1 MEKKKSVEISWI
13 TDEERSV
20 AREVQGDIPLGRRP
34 FETIAR
40 RIGME
45 EDAVVGILERL
56 QEKGVMRRFG
66 AVLRHTSAGFSE
78 NALVVWAVP
87 EERCEEIGFL
97 LSSYKE
103 ISHCYERTPPL
114 EGVYNLFT
122 MIHLTGGV
130 DRMEPFVRSVS
141 SAVGIGEY
149 RILRTLEEFKKS
161 SMEYF

>member
-1 MEKKKSVEISWI
+1 MEKKKSVEISGM
-13 TDEERSV
+13 TDDERTV

-34 FETIAR
+34 FESIAR

-45 EDAVVGILERL
+45 EGEVIGILERL

-78 NALVVWAVP
+78 NALIVWAVP
-87 EERCEEIGFL
+87 EERCEEIGSL
-97 LSSYKE
+97 LASYKE
-103 ISHCYERTPPL
+103 ISHCYERTPPF

-122 MIHLTGGV
+122 MIHLTGGG
-130 DRMEPFVRSVS
+130 DRMESFIREI
-141 SAVGIGEY
+141 SAIIGIGEY
-149 RILRTLEEFKKS
+149 RILRTREEFKKS